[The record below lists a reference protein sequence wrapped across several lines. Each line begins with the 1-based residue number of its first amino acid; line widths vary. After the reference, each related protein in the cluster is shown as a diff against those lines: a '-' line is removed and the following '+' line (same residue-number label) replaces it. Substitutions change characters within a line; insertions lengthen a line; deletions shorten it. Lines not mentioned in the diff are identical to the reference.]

1 MPPII
6 DLTDH
11 LSGAASRR
19 RTTARR
25 VAEACTETGLF
36 LLRGHGLDPD
46 LLRDVHA
53 VAREFFDAPEDYK
66 RRFHLPGSSRGYTP
80 LGTESLAATGG
91 ATAPA
96 DVKEAFAIGTVDVP
110 ERSAEYAGA
119 GLRAVEWPDHPARF
133 TEALLA
139 YYRAA
144 HALAGRVM
152 GLLADALGVP
162 EAAFADKMDR
172 SADFL
177 RLISYPEQARPPEAG
192 AMRAGAHTDFGVL
205 TMIATDDAPGGLQV
219 QARDGEWIDVP
230 APPGTL
236 VVNIGDLMAYWTDQ
250 RWRSAVH
257 RVANPPAG
265 SGRATRRQ
273 SIVFFHNPN
282 LDAVIEPLRLRD
294 APGGPRPRPVTAGEW
309 LTRKSSRQRA
319 PAAPGTRG

>member
-1 MPPII
+1 MPPTI
-6 DLTDH
+6 DLADH
-11 LSGAASRR
+11 LSGSASRR
-19 RTTARR
+19 RDAAHR
-25 VAEACTETGLF
+25 AAQSCTEFGLF

-80 LGTESLAATGG
+80 LGTESLASTGG
-91 ATAPA
+91 ETAPA
-96 DVKEAFAIGTVDVP
+96 DVKEAFAIGTADVP

-119 GLRAVEWPDHPARF
+119 GLRTVEWPDRPARF
-133 TEALLA
+133 RETLLD

-177 RLISYPEQARPPEAG
+177 RLIGYPEQDRPPEAG

-205 TMIATDDAPGGLQV
+205 AMIAADDAPGGLQV
-219 QARDGEWIDVP
+219 QTRDGRWLDVP

-236 VVNIGDLMAYWTDQ
+236 VVNIGDLMAYWTGR

-257 RVANPPAG
+257 RVVNPPAG
-265 SGRATRRQ
+265 AAGATRRQ

-294 APGGPRPRPVTAGEW
+294 APGEPRPRPVVAGEW
-309 LTRKSSRQRA
+309 LTYKSRRQRT
-319 PAAPGTRG
+319 PAAPGPQG